1 LTELI
6 DQQTERCGACG
17 AVAPADAELC
27 PSCGAL
33 LDAYR
38 TPSLTDPLSVAAPAS
53 VAPPPFARPASNVEP
68 NELERRAELD
78 EARRT
83 LLSVLSAP
91 KRELVQVV
99 ELIEEK
105 ERAGQVREEPT
116 PPRERPAPGRVA
128 APRPVAET
136 PGRRAGAS
144 YAPTPQPPRRPGY
157 IVRGTVEPML
167 VIGIC
172 LVLFGCVGAL
182 AAAGAGRNVFAGL
195 ASFVVAIGVMLTIAA
210 VLVAL
215 VRRDNE
221 RR

>member
-1 LTELI
+1 LVELI

-17 AVAPADAELC
+17 AVAPVGAELC

-38 TPSLTDPLSVAAPAS
+38 TPSLTDPLSVAAPAA

-78 EARRT
+78 EARWT
-83 LLSVLSAP
+83 LLGVLSAP

-105 ERAGQVREEPT
+105 ERAEQVREEPT
-116 PPRERPAPGRVA
+116 PPRERP

-167 VIGIC
+167 VTGIC

-195 ASFVVAIGVMLTIAA
+195 ASFVVAIGLMLAIAA